1 MILPAPP
8 CVGVCLAVA
17 VGADTGGGDDGLD
30 HEQDRRVRAE
40 LDRFAPPIAMND
52 AAWQE
57 RILDHVFLLVGL
69 DPEWADW
76 LPYARQYLS
85 AYRQEDERLSV

>member
-1 MILPAPP
+1 MAL
-8 CVGVCLAVA
+8 
-17 VGADTGGGDDGLD
+17 T

-40 LDRFAPPIAMND
+40 LDRFAPLIAMND
-52 AAWQE
+52 EDWQE

-76 LPYARQYLS
+76 LPYARAYLP
-85 AYRQEDERLSV
+85 AFRDEDERQSA